1 MKVKSALILSV
12 IGLLVF
18 SALNLESPAR
28 AQQKP
33 APTMGTADEQRLIQK
48 IKEAIMKELREG
60 DFLGQQIEIGIQKYI
75 KKQQDAQAAAR
86 AQQEHVAA
94 EKAKNVRR
102 VSAARDH
109 VYGNPD
115 APISLIEYS
124 DFECPFCK
132 QFHATAKELIQSY
145 GGKVNWVYRHFPL
158 PIHNPG
164 AQKQAEA
171 SECVNQL
178 AGNEAFWKFTDAI
191 YARTKS
197 NGNGFP
203 LTQLVPLAKEIG
215 LDENQFKECLD
226 SDKPAPRVQDDIEEG
241 ARIGINGTPANILIQ
256 NNTGEV
262 VLKSGALPL
271 DAFKADVDRLLG
283 NQATNKNESAVRK

>member
-1 MKVKSALILSV
+1 MKVRSALILSV

-18 SALNLESPAR
+18 SASNRASLSR
-28 AQQKP
+28 AQQQS
-33 APTMGTADEQRLIQK
+33 APKIGTTDEQRLIQK
-48 IKEAIMKELREG
+48 LKEEIIKELREG

-86 AQQEHVAA
+86 AEEQRVAA

-102 VSAARDH
+102 VSASRDH
-109 VYGNPD
+109 IHGNPN
-115 APISLIEYS
+115 APVSLIEYS

-132 QFHATAKELIQSY
+132 RFHVTAKEIINSY

-158 PIHNPG
+158 SIHNPG

-178 AGNEAFWKFTDAI
+178 GGNDAFWKFIDAI
-191 YARTKS
+191 YARTQS

-203 LTQLVPLAKEIG
+203 LTQLVPLGKEIG
-215 LDENQFKECLD
+215 LDEKQLKECLD
-226 SDKPAPRVQDDIEEG
+226 SGKQASRVQEDIDEG
-241 ARIGINGTPANILIQ
+241 ARIGITGTPANILLH

-262 VLKSGALPL
+262 ALKFGAHPL
-271 DAFKADVDRLLG
+271 DAFKADVDRLLE
-283 NQATNKNESAVRK
+283 NKAPNKEGVGRK

>member
-1 MKVKSALILSV
+1 MIVRSALVLSV

-18 SALNLESPAR
+18 SASNLESVAR
-28 AQQKP
+28 AQQES
-33 APTMGTADEQRLIQK
+33 APKISPTEEQRLIQK
-48 IKEAIMKELREG
+48 LKEEIMKELREG
-60 DFLGQQIEIGIQKYI
+60 DFLGRQIEIGIQKYI

-86 AQQEHVAA
+86 AEEQRVAA

-102 VSAARDH
+102 VSSRDH
-109 VYGNPD
+109 IYGNPH
-115 APISLIEYS
+115 APVSLIEYS

-132 QFHATAKELIQSY
+132 RFHVTAKEVIDSY

-171 SECVNQL
+171 SECANQL
-178 AGNEAFWKFTDAI
+178 GGNDAFWKFTDAI
-191 YARTKS
+191 YTRTQS

-203 LTQLVPLAKEIG
+203 LTQLAPLGKEIG
-215 LDENQFKECLD
+215 LDEKQFKECLD
-226 SDKPAPRVQDDIEEG
+226 SGKQASRVQEDIDEG
-241 ARIGINGTPANILIQ
+241 TQIGITGTPANILLH

-262 VLKSGALPL
+262 AVKFGAHPL
-271 DAFKADVDRLLG
+271 DAFRADVDRLLE
-283 NQATNKNESAVRK
+283 NKAPPKEGVGRK